1 MNLRRVQNLNR
12 RAIVRRLAD
21 LSREQETAMPAA
33 WWILRALEQGERR
46 TLADRRTLTTRQQA
60 NKATH

>member
-21 LSREQETAMPAA
+21 LIREQEPAMPSA
-33 WWILRALEQGERR
+33 WWILRALEHGDRR
-46 TLADRRTLTTRQQA
+46 TLADRRTTRQHH

>member
-21 LSREQETAMPAA
+21 LSQAQEPAMPSA

-46 TLADRRTLTTRQQA
+46 TLPDRRTTRQQA

>member
-1 MNLRRVQNLNR
+1 M
-12 RAIVRRLAD
+12 VRRLAD
-21 LSREQETAMPAA
+21 LSREQETAMPSA
-33 WWILRALEQGERR
+33 WWVLRVLEQGERR

>member
-21 LSREQETAMPAA
+21 LSRDQEPAMPSA

-46 TLADRRTLTTRQQA
+46 TLPDRRTTRQQA
-60 NKATH
+60 NNDTH

>member
-33 WWILRALEQGERR
+33 WWILRALEHGERR
-46 TLADRRTLTTRQQA
+46 TLADRRTTRQQA
-60 NKATH
+60 NNETH

>member
-21 LSREQETAMPAA
+21 LSRDQEPAMPSA

-46 TLADRRTLTTRQQA
+46 TLADRRTTRQQA
-60 NKATH
+60 NNATH

>member
-33 WWILRALEQGERR
+33 WWLLRALEQGERR
-46 TLADRRTLTTRQQA
+46 TLPDRRTTRQQA
-60 NKATH
+60 NNETH